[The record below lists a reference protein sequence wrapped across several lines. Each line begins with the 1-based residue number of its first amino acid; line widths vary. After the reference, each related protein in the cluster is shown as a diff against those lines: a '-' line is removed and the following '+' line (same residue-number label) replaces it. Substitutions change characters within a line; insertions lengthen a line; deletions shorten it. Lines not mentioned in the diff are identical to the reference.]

1 MLEQPL
7 DLSPKRASVLVAAQA
22 VADGELVQKLL
33 QEEFGN
39 VHLSTKPELAV
50 SDFETHRPSV
60 LVLAFDT
67 LEAAQRYYLG
77 IYRLGT
83 TVHTVPH
90 RTVIL
95 CNKNDLWSVYEL
107 CRKEHFD
114 DYVLF
119 WPATH
124 DAPRIRMAVHQA
136 LRLMS
141 AKALAGAIA
150 PRAVPAGGERVQ
162 PAQPAPTAGTVA
174 GGAAGAAGHAATHIA
189 APAGDAAA
197 GAPGF
202 APPRAATSAP
212 ERLVLPEKPV
222 VLMVEDDEFQQK
234 LLARLVAG
242 QDIQVVFAS
251 TGEQAQQKMWEY
263 KPSLV
268 LMDVGLP
275 DTSGVEATRKIKAI
289 AQFAHV
295 PIVMVT
301 GHSERQVVVES
312 LKAGA
317 IDFLVKPFDKSTL
330 LEKLRLLLQ
339 IATAS

>member
-162 PAQPAPTAGTVA
+162 PAQPPQTAGTV
-174 GGAAGAAGHAATHIA
+174 AAGAAGHTAAS
-189 APAGDAAA
+189 AGDAAA

-202 APPRAATSAP
+202 APPRAAASTP

-251 TGEQAQQKMWEY
+251 TGAEAQQKMWEY

-330 LEKLRLLLQ
+330 IEKLRLLLQ

>member
-162 PAQPAPTAGTVA
+162 PAQPAQTPGTTPAAAAAAVPTAT
-174 GGAAGAAGHAATHIA
+174 HAAASA
-189 APAGDAAA
+189 AEAAA

-202 APPRAATSAP
+202 AAQRTAASGP

-251 TGEQAQQKMWEY
+251 TGAEAQQKMWEY

-339 IATAS
+339 VATAS